1 MQRNPLRYDMRL
13 EENGLLKSW
22 ALPKKPPVE
31 PGVKRLTLEVEDH
44 PLGSENFEGRIPQGN
59 YGAGTVEIWDRGVFQ
74 PLSHSDEFIE
84 FRLLGRMLRGIYTLK
99 INAKKKYRQKFWL
112 FSKNKIQTKAKK
124 KEGKNAKA

>member
-1 MQRNPLRYDMRL
+1 MRL

-44 PLGSENFEGRIPQGN
+44 PLGYENFEGRIPQGN

-74 PLSHSDEFIE
+74 PLSGSDEFIE
-84 FRLLGRMLRGIYTLK
+84 FRLLGRKLRGIYTLK

-124 KEGKNAKA
+124 KEGKNAKS